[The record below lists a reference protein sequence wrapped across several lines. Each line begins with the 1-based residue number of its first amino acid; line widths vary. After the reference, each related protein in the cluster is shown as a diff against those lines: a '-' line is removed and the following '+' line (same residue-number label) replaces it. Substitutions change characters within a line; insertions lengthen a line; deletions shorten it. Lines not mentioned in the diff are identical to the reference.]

1 MAKTLN
7 KQATKLLVVGGSA
20 GSLDVLLSVLPE
32 LRADLNFAI
41 IIVLHRKYNNDSSLT
56 GLIAAKTSMKVKEV
70 DDKDVILPGWI
81 YLAPAD
87 YHLLI
92 ETNHTLA
99 LDYSEKVNYSR
110 PCIDVTFQT
119 ATEVYG
125 PALSCLLLSG
135 ASADGAEGLD
145 LVRQNGGTTAV
156 QDPACAEVSY
166 MPLKAIEKSQPDYI
180 LDIRAISGF
189 INSLDEQSPS

>member
-1 MAKTLN
+1 MAQTLN
-7 KQATKLLVVGGSA
+7 KQAIKLLIIGGSA
-20 GSLDVLLSVLPE
+20 GSLDVLLHVLPE
-32 LRADLNFAI
+32 LRADLKFAI

-56 GLIAAKTSMKVKEV
+56 GLFAAKTRMKVKEV
-70 DDKDVILPGWI
+70 DDKDYILPGWI

-119 ATEVYG
+119 ATEAYG
-125 PALSCLLLSG
+125 SALSCLLLSG
-135 ASADGAEGLD
+135 ASADGADGLE
-145 LVRQNGGTTAV
+145 LVRQNGGITAV
-156 QDPACAEVSY
+156 QDPESAEVAY
-166 MPLKAIEKSQPDYI
+166 MPIKAIEKSQPDYI
-180 LDIRAISGF
+180 LDIREISGF
-189 INSLDEQSPS
+189 INSLDEQSAS